1 MWLKRYDLISRKERV
16 LKCKKTKIRG
26 VILKLDEKKLKKKSL
41 VKVKESHMLSKKQT
55 HHVQKHKKDYYKK
68 KKWLNISIN
77 IETFNKMRWK
87 KLLIDL
93 VMWYWKK

>member
-1 MWLKRYDLISRKERV
+1 
-16 LKCKKTKIRG
+16 
-26 VILKLDEKKLKKKSL
+26 
-41 VKVKESHMLSKKQT
+41 MLSKKQT